1 MWFQIRH
8 KAAPNNRGGFV
19 VEKSTLTYLYMPD
32 MKQAELSA
40 NIELATIGGGCFWCI
55 ETLFQ
60 DLKGVYT
67 VESGYSGGKEQ
78 NPSYRDVAS
87 GFTGHAEVIQIAF
100 DPQVISYRD
109 IIDVFFVMHDPTTLN
124 RQGNDT
130 GPQYRSAIY
139 YHSEAQRETAKESLQ
154 AAQADWKDRIVTE
167 ITAFDVFWKAESYH
181 QNYYNINPNQPYC
194 SFVISPKVK
203 KFKQKYAA
211 LLK

>member
-1 MWFQIRH
+1 MSDQI
-8 KAAPNNRGGFV
+8 
-19 VEKSTLTYLYMPD
+19 
-32 MKQAELSA
+32 QAEIAA

-60 DLKGVYT
+60 DLKGVHS

-78 NPSYRDVAS
+78 NPTYRDVSS

-100 DPQVISYRD
+100 DPQMISYRD
-109 IIDVFFVMHDPTTLN
+109 IIDIFFVMHDPTTLN
-124 RQGNDT
+124 RQGNDV

-139 YHSEAQRETAKESLQ
+139 YHSEAQRDIAKEALQ
-154 AAQADWKDRIVTE
+154 AAQADWKDSIVTE
-167 ITAFDVFWKAESYH
+167 ITAFDAFWKAEAYH